1 MEIAQAC
8 NKSRYRSM
16 ISLERIAVCKRKRG
30 TDKKETERER
40 ERERARARTGSL
52 VGGRTGEEEG
62 GPLTTIATYT
72 AVLKRAFAVGTLL

>member
-16 ISLERIAVCKRKRG
+16 ISLERIAVCERMRG

-40 ERERARARTGSL
+40 ERGSERGLALSSVAEPAKKGASNH
-52 VGGRTGEEEG
+52 
-62 GPLTTIATYT
+62 
-72 AVLKRAFAVGTLL
+72 

>member
-30 TDKKETERER
+30 TDKKETEKEREKGRER
-40 ERERARARTGSL
+40 ERGLALSSVAEPVKKKGASNH
-52 VGGRTGEEEG
+52 
-62 GPLTTIATYT
+62 
-72 AVLKRAFAVGTLL
+72 